1 MKLKNIRELG
11 RFENTDGKAV
21 NVKVGR
27 QVGRSVDLLYYLYRG
42 KRVFISDHEFYSKE
56 WTKIS

>member
-11 RFENTDGKAV
+11 RWENTDGKAV
-21 NVKVGR
+21 NVKVGKR
-27 QVGRSVDLLYYLYRG
+27 IGYGDDILYYLYRG
-42 KRVFISDHEFYSKE
+42 KRVILSDRDFYSKE